1 MVKAKSVEKKPQR
14 SNDSRRKERESLI
27 LLHLIAAHGGAAA
40 QKELTDRKVKCDPAE
55 RGPLQDAGLIRT
67 MKRGRG
73 NFIEVTDKGWDHA
86 GRNLRTLLPED
97 AEGASAVLR
106 VWLERLAL
114 FTAEQGKVLA
124 DVMASSAG
132 GPVSESEP
140 GAPPDDGVDDLPGR
154 IRDAYLAV
162 TGGSFNARALLKDLR
177 PRLADVPRE
186 TLDAAL
192 IGLQRAGNAILYR
205 MDNNAT
211 LTGADRTAALSIA
224 GEPRHMLWIPK

>member
-1 MVKAKSVEKKPQR
+1 MVEQKSVETKPQR

-55 RGPLQDAGLIRT
+55 RGPLEDAGLIRT

-86 GRNLRTLLPED
+86 GKNLRTLLPGD
-97 AEGASAVLR
+97 AEGAGAVLYA
-106 VWLERLAL
+106 WLGRLHA
-114 FTAEQGKVLA
+114 FIEGQGKVLA
-124 DVMASSAG
+124 DLMVSPAPPEPTPELP
-132 GPVSESEP
+132 PVSPE
-140 GAPPDDGVDDLPGR
+140 GLPKR
-154 IRDAYLAV
+154 IRDTYLAV
-162 TGGSFNARALLKDLR
+162 TGGSLNVRVLLADLR
-177 PRLADVPRE
+177 PCLADVPRA

-192 IGLQRAGNAILYR
+192 IAMQREGNAILYR
-205 MDNNAT
+205 MDNSAA
-211 LTGADRTAALSIA
+211 LSGADRDAALSIA